1 MAAVAAEPGAAA
13 VPITTITTTTDSEG
27 PSDSG
32 PAASI
37 VPGTQAETSEPR
49 EYSSAVDL
57 VVSRTEDGGEGEEL
71 RHVRPELEPAA
82 GKAFSDTDAT
92 DELVN
97 NYPADR
103 IGMDRF
109 SPCVP
114 GDPEGGGGS
123 VPVQAAYRSILSD
136 SQPSAVFLHSF
147 PAPPAVTEAGLSL
160 AEPAE
165 PTTNV
170 TTNRAESADRDRGYT
185 ALSQSQLRPC
195 PAEDAMLDGNAAAE
209 QVSVADSLDPDSGFS
224 HNPPGTEEVQSRG
237 LRDSSPPCRSPK
249 RRLMSDPVK
258 PEAPAAEDCFRP
270 EPGPAA
276 DRGAQPLGSVQDLSP
291 GTEVRVSLDHVID
304 DALVVSFCV
313 GEKVFSGVLMD
324 ISKR

>member
-13 VPITTITTTTDSEG
+13 VPITTITTATDSEG

-32 PAASI
+32 PTAS
-37 VPGTQAETSEPR
+37 VLTGNQAETSEPR

-57 VVSRTEDGGEGEEL
+57 VVSRMEDGGEGEEL

-82 GKAFSDTDAT
+82 GKAFSDTDVT

-103 IGMDRF
+103 ISMDRF

-114 GDPEGGGGS
+114 GDPEGGGN

-170 TTNRAESADRDRGYT
+170 TTNRAETADRDRGYT
-185 ALSQSQLRPC
+185 ALSQSELRPC
-195 PAEDAMLDGNAAAE
+195 PAEDAMFDGNAITE
-209 QVSVADSLDPDSGFS
+209 QVLGADNLDPDSGFS
-224 HNPPGTEEVQSRG
+224 NNASGAEELQSRG
-237 LRDSSPPCRSPK
+237 LRDSPPPCRSPK
-249 RRLMSDPVK
+249 RRLVLDAVK
-258 PEAPAAEDCFRP
+258 QEAPTAEDCFRA
-270 EPGPAA
+270 EAGPTP
-276 DRGAQPLGSVQDLSP
+276 DHGAQPLVSVQDLSP

>member
-13 VPITTITTTTDSEG
+13 VPITTITTATDSEG

-32 PAASI
+32 PTAS
-37 VPGTQAETSEPR
+37 VLTGTQAETSEPR

-57 VVSRTEDGGEGEEL
+57 VVSRMEDGGEGEEL

-82 GKAFSDTDAT
+82 GKEFSDTDVT

-103 IGMDRF
+103 ISMDRF

-114 GDPEGGGGS
+114 GDPEGGGNVS
-123 VPVQAAYRSILSD
+123 VQAAYRSILSD
-136 SQPSAVFLHSF
+136 LQPSAVFLHSF

-170 TTNRAESADRDRGYT
+170 TTNRAETADRDRGYT
-185 ALSQSQLRPC
+185 ALSQSELRPC
-195 PAEDAMLDGNAAAE
+195 PAEDAMFDGNATTE
-209 QVSVADSLDPDSGFS
+209 QVLVAHNLDPDSGFS
-224 HNPPGTEEVQSRG
+224 KNASGTEELQSRG
-237 LRDSSPPCRSPK
+237 LRDSPPPCRSPK
-249 RRLMSDPVK
+249 RRLMSDTVK
-258 PEAPAAEDCFRP
+258 QETPTAEDCFRA
-270 EPGPAA
+270 EPGPIP
-276 DRGAQPLGSVQDLSP
+276 DHSAQPVVSVQDLSP

>member
-1 MAAVAAEPGAAA
+1 MAAVAAEPGTAA
-13 VPITTITTTTDSEG
+13 VPTTTITAATDSEG

-32 PAASI
+32 PTAS
-37 VPGTQAETSEPR
+37 VLTGTQQQTGELG
-49 EYSSAVDL
+49 EYSSAVEL
-57 VVSRTEDGGEGEEL
+57 VVSRMEDGGEGEER
-71 RHVRPELEPAA
+71 RHVRPELEPSA
-82 GKAFSDTDAT
+82 GKAFSDTTVT

-97 NYPADR
+97 SYQADR
-103 IGMDRF
+103 INLDRF
-109 SPCVP
+109 SPGVP
-114 GDPEGGGGS
+114 GDPEGGGNVS
-123 VPVQAAYRSILSD
+123 VQAAYRSILSD

-170 TTNRAESADRDRGYT
+170 TTNRADTTDRDRGYA
-185 ALSQSQLRPC
+185 ALSQSELRPG
-195 PAEDAMLDGNAAAE
+195 PAKDAMFDGNSE
-209 QVSVADSLDPDSGFS
+209 RVSVADNLDPDSGFS
-224 HNPPGTEEVQSRG
+224 KKAPGTEELQSRG

-249 RRLMSDPVK
+249 RRLVSDPVK
-258 PEAPAAEDCFRP
+258 QESPAVEDRFRP
-270 EPGPAA
+270 EPAP
-276 DRGAQPLGSVQDLSP
+276 DSDHSVQSIVSVQDLSP

-324 ISKR
+324 VSKR

>member
-1 MAAVAAEPGAAA
+1 MAAVAAEPGTAA
-13 VPITTITTTTDSEG
+13 VPTTTIPADTDSEG

-32 PAASI
+32 TTAPVLTGS
-37 VPGTQAETSEPR
+37 PPETSELR
-49 EYSSAVDL
+49 EYSSTVEL
-57 VVSRTEDGGEGEEL
+57 VVSRMEDGGEGEER

-82 GKAFSDTDAT
+82 GKAFSDTAVS

-97 NYPADR
+97 NYPVDR
-103 IGMDRF
+103 IGLDRF
-109 SPCVP
+109 SPSVP
-114 GDPEGGGGS
+114 GDAEGGGNVS
-123 VPVQAAYRSILSD
+123 VQAAYRSILSD

-170 TTNRAESADRDRGYT
+170 TTNRAETADRDRGYT
-185 ALSQSQLRPC
+185 ALSQSELRPV
-195 PAEDAMLDGNAAAE
+195 PADDAMSDGNVE
-209 QVSVADSLDPDSGFS
+209 RVLVADNLDPDSGFS
-224 HNPPGTEEVQSRG
+224 KNPPGMEELQSRG
-237 LRDSSPPCRSPK
+237 LRDSPPPCRSPK
-249 RRLMSDPVK
+249 RRLLSDTVK
-258 PEAPAAEDCFRP
+258 QENPTAEGCFRP
-270 EPGPAA
+270 EAGPDP
-276 DRGAQPLGSVQDLSP
+276 DRIAQPVVSVQDLNP

-324 ISKR
+324 VSKR

>member
-13 VPITTITTTTDSEG
+13 VAITTITAATDSEG
-27 PSDSG
+27 PSDPG
-32 PAASI
+32 PTAS
-37 VPGTQAETSEPR
+37 VLKGTQPET
-49 EYSSAVDL
+49 SSAVDL
-57 VVSRTEDGGEGEEL
+57 VVSRMEDGGEGEER

-82 GKAFSDTDAT
+82 GKAFSDTAVT
-92 DELVN
+92 DELVS

-103 IGMDRF
+103 ISMDRF

-114 GDPEGGGGS
+114 ADPEGGGS
-123 VPVQAAYRSILSD
+123 VPVRGAYRSILSD

-170 TTNRAESADRDRGYT
+170 TTNRAETADRNRGYT
-185 ALSQSQLRPC
+185 ALSPSALRPG
-195 PAEDAMLDGNAAAE
+195 PAEDAMFDGNA
-209 QVSVADSLDPDSGFS
+209 VPDRVLVADNVDPDSGFS
-224 HNPPGTEEVQSRG
+224 KNAPGSEELQSRG

-249 RRLMSDPVK
+249 RPLLSDPVK
-258 PEAPAAEDCFRP
+258 QEAPTAEDCFGP
-270 EPGPAA
+270 EAGSDP
-276 DRGAQPLGSVQDLSP
+276 DLGAQPVVSVQDLSP